1 MEAIFRFDR
10 KNIDNLGYIRL
21 KIGKCSMIFFRNGII
36 LIASTH
42 NCLSCAILNK
52 HVYCNFE
59 NIAEKFFFTQFK
71 ELRRLHDSVCRSVT
85 IDYFSHHSSRYRA
98 MCICV
103 CINTYFYKS

>member
-42 NCLSCAILNK
+42 SCLSCAILNK

-71 ELRRLHDSVCRSVT
+71 ELRRLQAYMIASV
-85 IDYFSHHSSRYRA
+85 DQ
-98 MCICV
+98 
-103 CINTYFYKS
+103 